1 MTMPEVYLPRTNNR
15 KHTTTKY
22 SYASGVSP
30 ASQYLAVGLGASV
43 SANYYNN
50 PGSSI
55 VTADV
60 TFSDP
65 VVTP

>member
-1 MTMPEVYLPRTNNR
+1 MYPTGWDQTASAPGI
-15 KHTTTKY
+15 KY
-22 SYASGVSP
+22 SYASGVAP

-43 SANYYNN
+43 SAYYYNN